1 MEGKSVIIKRV
12 KKKAHG
18 GGHGGS
24 WKVAYAD
31 FVTAMMAFFLLLWLI
46 SMVSPEKKAKVS
58 QYFRTFSV
66 FEKSGGSLVDLHKM
80 SQAVVGTSP
89 VPEIVSEDEVKG
101 VTSPSMAQ
109 FQEKMAEEMKTRLS
123 EFKDQ
128 IKVESMEGGV
138 RMEIME
144 TEARPM
150 FPSGSI
156 ELTPEGRK
164 IMQVVAENLQKNPAK
179 IAIEGHTDAKG
190 FASGRLSNW
199 ELSTDR
205 ASAARKELERNGI
218 GPERLVRIA
227 GLAATQPLIK
237 DNPLDSRNR
246 RISILLLGDPSAVQT
261 PIPGMKAVPGMAPAS
276 GNGMSER
283 RKIVKGNFQFDP
295 VEQYLKGSKQ

>member
-12 KKKAHG
+12 KKKVHG

-66 FEKSGGSLVDLHKM
+66 FEKSAGSMVEMYKT
-80 SQAVVGTSP
+80 QQPVVGTSP
-89 VPEIVSEDEVKG
+89 IPEIVSEDEVNG
-101 VTSPSMAQ
+101 LSSPPVAQ
-109 FQEKMAEEMKTRLS
+109 FQEKMTEELKTRLS

-128 IKVESMEGGV
+128 IRVETFDGGL

-144 TEARPM
+144 TEGRPM
-150 FPSGSI
+150 FPSGST

-164 IMQVVAENLQKNPAK
+164 ILQVVAENLQKNPAK
-179 IAIEGHTDAKG
+179 VAIEGHTDAKG
-190 FASGRLSNW
+190 FASGRMSNW
-199 ELSTDR
+199 ELATDR
-205 ASAARKELERNGI
+205 ASAARKELERNGF
-218 GPERLVRIA
+218 GPERLVRVA

-237 DNPLDSRNR
+237 DNPLDPRNR
-246 RISILLLGDPSAVQT
+246 RISILLLSDPSSAQT
-261 PIPGMKAVPGMAPAS
+261 TIPGMKAVPGTPTAGGTGQP
-276 GNGMSER
+276 ER